1 MVYIKI
7 IFRNLSYEG
16 SSGDEE
22 EERETEYSGAAWNLQ
37 KCAGE
42 PWAEKAKYKQFCRRT
57 IR

>member
-37 KCAGE
+37 KYTGSPGPKE
-42 PWAEKAKYKQFCRRT
+42 LTTKSSL
-57 IR
+57 